1 MKINGQSTKTNAIF
15 PEPGKPL
22 TFRRGNGFIA
32 FYAQP
37 VWDLEEF
44 DALMPPP
51 VNTKYRYTKDGKEL
65 DPNAPEYKEALA
77 AYVTARWGYV
87 VLKSLEPSK
96 ELGVEWETVSLDDP
110 TTWANVETELKEAL
124 GLYEFAKVM
133 QLVDEANAIDS
144 TKLEANAE
152 SFFQRQREEDG
163 RKNSP
168 ADEPPSSPSTA
179 PASDSV

>member
-1 MKINGQSTKTNAIF
+1 MKINGQSTKANAIF

-22 TFRRGNGFIA
+22 TFRRGDGFIA

-51 VNTKYRYTKDGKEL
+51 VNTKYRYTKNGKEL

-77 AYVTARWGYV
+77 NYVTARWGYV

-96 ELGVEWETVSLDDP
+96 ELGVEWENVSLDDP
-110 TTWANVETELKEAL
+110 ATWPNVEAELKEAL
-124 GLYEFAKVM
+124 GVYEFAKVM

-144 TKLEANAE
+144 AKLEANAE
-152 SFFQRQREEDG
+152 SFFQRQSAEDG
-163 RKNSP
+163 QKNSP
-168 ADEPPSSPSTA
+168 EAEPQSLQSSA
-179 PASDSV
+179 PASDSE